1 MPVFLGLL
9 EDSNWDVRQSA
20 ANAFNKLADHG
31 KKANI

>member
-9 EDSNWDVRQSA
+9 EDSNWDVQKSGA
-20 ANAFNKLADHG
+20 DAFSKLADHG